1 MVALRRSRQPP
12 ARSPGVDPGGPQG
25 DPSLALRATGH
36 SGFLSADESFPLSP
50 EESGE
55 VSRAHGNRWGLA
67 EAVIGFA
74 AGLLI
79 SLVTAGIA
87 EAATGYRTGSARPL
101 PVAVITAN
109 VAGLW
114 LGLAASAVIASRR
127 FGTGKVSTDFG
138 FRIATWWD
146 LPAGAAVGLACQYL
160 LIPLLYLPF
169 QHFDRSL
176 NQQLSQPV
184 HKDTG
189 DVHTAAA
196 ATVILL
202 FLAVGAP
209 LVEELFFRGL
219 LLRSLLGRV
228 PAPAAILITA
238 VLFAL
243 AHFEAVQF
251 AGLAVFGVV
260 VGYLA
265 WRTGRLGPSIG
276 AHMAFNAAAV
286 LSVVQFH

>member
-1 MVALRRSRQPP
+1 M
-12 ARSPGVDPGGPQG
+12 
-25 DPSLALRATGH
+25 
-36 SGFLSADESFPLSP
+36 
-50 EESGE
+50 
-55 VSRAHGNRWGLA
+55 
-67 EAVIGFA
+67 
-74 AGLLI
+74 
-79 SLVTAGIA
+79 TAGIA
-87 EAATGYRTGSARPL
+87 ESVTGYRVGSGRPL

-114 LGLAASAVIASRR
+114 LGLSGSAILASRR
-127 FGTGKVSTDFG
+127 YGTGSLATDYG
-138 FRIATWWD
+138 FRVGSWWD
-146 LPAGAAVGLACQYL
+146 LPLGAAAGLACQYL
-160 LIPLLYLPF
+160 LVPALYLPF

-184 HKDTG
+184 HQDTG

-196 ATVILL
+196 ATVILV

-228 PAPAAILITA
+228 PAPAAIFITA

-251 AGLAVFGVV
+251 AGLAVFGLV

-286 LSVVQFH
+286 LSVVHFH